1 MKILHVIIGLN
12 AGGAEHV
19 LRRLIESHR
28 GSLEF
33 QHSVVSLTD
42 LGELGSAL
50 IAEGI
55 DVQVMGMRG
64 MTSVPSI
71 MLKLTKL
78 IRQRQPDLVQ
88 TWMYHAD
95 IIGGVAARAA
105 GNRKVIWGIRSAD
118 MIKGTAYST
127 RVIRRIC
134 ALLSD
139 VVPAVIVCAA
149 EASRTTHAA
158 IGYEQSKMIV
168 IPNGFELPDISAL
181 AEQRRAFRA
190 ERGWSDDEFV
200 VGCVGR
206 FNHYKDH
213 ANFVRAGGMLAKRYP
228 SARFLMVGKGLDS
241 SNAELR
247 NLIASTGFP
256 DRFTLLGFRD
266 DVLSCLTALDAFCLS
281 SRSEGFPNVLG
292 EAMSLGISCVATDV
306 GDVRTLLSHTGIV
319 VPKEDAPA
327 LCAGLVQIFELPR
340 TARSAMGQ
348 RGRDRIIAEFSAR
361 KATQR
366 FEAIYM
372 SLAKCAIAK
381 TSLT

>member
-1 MKILHVIIGLN
+1 VKILHVIVGLN

-19 LRRLIESHR
+19 LRRLIKSHR
-28 GSLEF
+28 GSPEF
-33 QHSVVSLTD
+33 QHGVVSLTD
-42 LGELGSAL
+42 LGELGGPL

-71 MLKLTKL
+71 MFKLRKL

-95 IIGGVAARAA
+95 VIGGVAARAA

-127 RVIRRIC
+127 HVIRRVC
-134 ALLSD
+134 ALLSR
-139 VVPAVIVCAA
+139 VVPAIIVCAA

-158 IGYEQSKMIV
+158 IGYDQSKMVV
-168 IPNGFELPDISAL
+168 IPNGFELPDTGVL

-190 ERGWSDDEFV
+190 EHGWSDDEFV

-206 FNHYKDH
+206 FNYYKDH
-213 ANFVRAGGMLAKRYP
+213 ANFVNAAGLLVKLYP
-228 SARFLMVGKGLDS
+228 STRFLMVGKGLDF

-247 NLIASTGFP
+247 NLIASTGLP
-256 DRFTLLGFRD
+256 DKFTLLGFRD
-266 DVLSCLTALDAFCLS
+266 DVLKCLTALDAFCLS

-292 EAMSLGISCVATDV
+292 EAMSVGIPCIATDV

-319 VPKEDAPA
+319 VPKEDASA
-327 LCAGLVQIFELPR
+327 LCAGLAQVIELPQ
-340 TARSAMGQ
+340 TARTAMGQ
-348 RGRDRIIAEFSAR
+348 RGRDRIIAEFSAG

-372 SLAKCAIAK
+372 SLAECPIAK
-381 TSLT
+381 PSLT

>member
-1 MKILHVIIGLN
+1 VKILHVIVGLN
-12 AGGAEHV
+12 AGGAENV

-28 GSLEF
+28 SSPEF
-33 QHSVVSLTD
+33 LHSVVSLTD

-64 MTSVPSI
+64 MTSVPSV

-78 IRQRQPDLVQ
+78 IRRRQPDLVQ

-95 IIGGVAARAA
+95 LMGGVAARLA
-105 GNRKVIWGIRSAD
+105 GNRKVIWGIRSTD

-127 RVIRRIC
+127 YVIRRIC
-134 ALLSD
+134 ALLSR
-139 VVPAVIVCAA
+139 VVPAIIVCAA

-158 IGYEQSKMIV
+158 IGYQQSKMVV
-168 IPNGFELPDISAL
+168 IPNGFELPNTGAL

-190 ERGWSDDEFV
+190 EHGWSDDEVV

-213 ANFVRAGGMLAKRYP
+213 ANFVKAAGLLAKQY
-228 SARFLMVGKGLDS
+228 SSTRFLMVGKGLDLN
-241 SNAELR
+241 NAELR

-256 DRFTLLGFRD
+256 DKFTLLGFRN
-266 DVLSCLTALDAFCLS
+266 DVLNCLNALDVFCLS

-292 EAMSLGISCVATDV
+292 EAMSIGIPCVATDV
-306 GDVRTLLSHTGIV
+306 GDVRTLLSQAGIV
-319 VPKEDAPA
+319 VPKENASA
-327 LCAGLVQIFELPR
+327 LCSGLAQIFALPR
-340 TARSAMGQ
+340 TIRAEMGQ
-348 RGRDRIIAEFSAR
+348 RGRDRIIAEFSAA
-361 KATQR
+361 KARER
-366 FEAIYM
+366 FEALYM
-372 SLAKCAIAK
+372 SLDERAIARP
-381 TSLT
+381 TLT

>member
-1 MKILHVIIGLN
+1 MILHVIVGLD

-33 QHSVVSLTD
+33 RHSVVSLTD

-78 IRQRQPDLVQ
+78 IRQRRPDLVQ

-95 IIGGVAARAA
+95 LMGGVAARAA

-127 RVIRRIC
+127 HVIRRIC
-134 ALLSD
+134 SLLSR
-139 VVPAVIVCAA
+139 VVPAIIVCAA
-149 EASRTTHAA
+149 EASRNTHAA
-158 IGYEQSKMIV
+158 IGYEQSKMVV
-168 IPNGFELPDISAL
+168 IPNGFELPNTGSL

-190 ERGWSDDEFV
+190 EHGWSEDEFV

-206 FNHYKDH
+206 FNYYKDH
-213 ANFVRAGGMLAKRYP
+213 PNFVKAAGLLAKQYP
-228 SARFLMVGKGLDS
+228 SARFLMVGKGLDF
-241 SNAELR
+241 NNTELR

-256 DRFTLLGFRD
+256 KQFTLLGFRD
-266 DVLSCLTALDAFCLS
+266 DVLNCLNALDVFCLS

-292 EAMSLGISCVATDV
+292 EAMSIGIPCVATDV
-306 GDVRTLLSHTGIV
+306 GDVRTLLSQTGIV
-319 VPKEDAPA
+319 VPKENAPA
-327 LCAGLVQIFELPR
+327 LYVGLAQIFELPR
-340 TARSAMGQ
+340 TMRAAMGQ
-348 RGRDRIIAEFSAR
+348 RGRDRIMAEFSTAKAR
-361 KATQR
+361 ER
-366 FEAIYM
+366 FEAIYL
-372 SLAKCAIAK
+372 SLVGCAIARP
-381 TSLT
+381 TLT